1 MFNNWRKYIV
11 QFFFGDEQA
20 ILHHSVRHTPYRFT
34 QVVEHGE
41 NSNTCSNQ
49 NDDDQIAEQ
58 NITEALEVFH
68 WLLVS
73 CRENNPK
80 AALLKRLSGNCYGS
94 SAKGV

>member
-34 QVVEHGE
+34 QVVEHGK
-41 NSNTCSNQ
+41 NGNTRSNQ
-49 NDDDQIAEQ
+49 NDDDQIAKQ
-58 NITEALEVFH
+58 NIAKALEIFH
-68 WLLVS
+68 WICFS
-73 CRENNPK
+73 IRENNPN
-80 AALLKRLSGNCYGS
+80 AAFLKNLSGNCYSS